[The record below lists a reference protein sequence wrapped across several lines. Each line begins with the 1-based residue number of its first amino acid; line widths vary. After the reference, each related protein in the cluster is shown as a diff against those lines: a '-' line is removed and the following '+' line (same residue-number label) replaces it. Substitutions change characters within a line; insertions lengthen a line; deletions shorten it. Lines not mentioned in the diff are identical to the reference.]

1 MPKMSMNARREYL
14 IQLKPRYLKLS
25 KKDKGLFLTEASE
38 TTGLNKNYLSGLLQ
52 AMVDL
57 KWRQIRPR
65 KPRKKIYDNEVVYHL
80 KKIWD
85 VLDCPCGERMKGS
98 LPGTLDALI
107 RHKEIIVSDEMKNKL
122 LKASPSTIDRVLKR
136 FKAIKRRSL
145 HGSTKPGS
153 FLKKHI
159 PIELSRWDEKKLGWS
174 EIDLVSHNGGNPNGF
189 FANTLTDTD
198 LASGWTELAAFLGK
212 SELRV
217 VESLSAIDNRR
228 PFKRKGIDS
237 DNGSEFINWNL
248 LRFCEQ
254 EDIKFTRGRS
264 GKKNDNAH
272 VEQKNWTHVRKL
284 VGYRRYDTKR
294 QVDLLNDLYQNEWR
308 SYENFFQ
315 ATVKLKEKKR
325 IGGHLHKKYE
335 PAKTPYQRIIE
346 SDEVDETTKTR
357 LKEQYLSLNPAELKQ
372 QIKKKLE
379 VIIQTT
385 KSIKHCKPNS

>member
-1 MPKMSMNARREYL
+1 
-14 IQLKPRYLKLS
+14 
-25 KKDKGLFLTEASE
+25 
-38 TTGLNKNYLSGLLQ
+38 
-52 AMVDL
+52 MVDL